1 MTDIIGGKPVE
12 GFGEADR
19 VIGKGRELANKLRS
33 LGKFVGKEVRVT
45 VKFRAFSTSTGKEK
59 SVRKV
64 VKMRPSSVVEI
75 RGKYFEVIRNQLN
88 VWRTQHEADPEA
100 FGWYDDISVA
110 TSGFSV
116 DMAPPPTKKKAT
128 KKKVTKKKATKKK
141 ATKKKATKKKA
152 TKKKATKK
160 KATRKPTK
168 AAKGGKRGGKQAGKA
183 KRKQGRRK

>member
-128 KKKVTKKKATKKK
+128 KKK
-141 ATKKKATKKKA
+141 
-152 TKKKATKK
+152 ATKK